1 VSGNDEKNEHEPIV
15 TAPDTAPSESPS
27 ASAPVDVVADTDTA
41 AHPEAGTGR
50 ARRIGVVACALLLA
64 TAVIGA
70 TGYTAATV
78 QDADRDAGAPVWRFP
93 AAAADEKAPQAT
105 GLAGALVPY
114 RPDGWSRGPDL
125 GEFGADATLSGA
137 QATALS
143 KESLSGLPRSQRK
156 ELEKEIDRRHITGVA
171 MRSYASTGG
180 VHLGEETGAATVSV
194 TLTRMDDRAAV
205 RSMSTRRNAFFEA
218 LDVVEDGPRIAG
230 HENAK
235 CFLLPADSDEGL
247 DMMFCSAYQGDVL
260 VSAAAEGV
268 QPFAAEAAAELLTEQ
283 LDRIAEPGEAV

>member
-1 VSGNDEKNEHEPIV
+1 MSGDDEKNEHEPAVPIPV
-15 TAPDTAPSESPS
+15 PDTAHPEPPS
-27 ASAPVDVVADTDTA
+27 AAAPVDAETDTA
-41 AHPEAGTGR
+41 AHPEARTGR
-50 ARRIGVVACALLLA
+50 GRRIGLVACALLLA
-64 TAVIGA
+64 TAVIG
-70 TGYTAATV
+70 TAGFTAVTV
-78 QDADRDAGAPVWRFP
+78 RDADRDTGAPVWRFP
-93 AAAADEKAPQAT
+93 AAATDAKAPPAT
-105 GLAGALVPY
+105 GLAGILVPY

-218 LDVVEDGPRIAG
+218 LDVFEDGPRIAG
-230 HENAK
+230 HKNAK

-268 QPFAAEAAAELLTEQ
+268 QPFAAKAAAELLTEQ